1 MGKNKNKRKQPEI
14 VVELPE
20 DFKRLLRSKLK
31 QQDYGAYKKALKLY
45 ADNELSYATVLNAEP
60 REINITAIF
69 QEKERIR
76 REERRHKTLWEER
89 SLFFRELEKIYSSE
103 KARNDMVHTG
113 GYCAAIENNV
123 IVRIDHEQG
132 NARQG
137 GTVYENTKYSH
148 FVWQL
153 LGIMKEIKKDYPQM
167 YEQIKPYIPAT
178 IEDSKTDKTGIA
190 CL

>member
-1 MGKNKNKRKQPEI
+1 MVKNKNKRKQPEI
-14 VVELPE
+14 VVELPV

-31 QQDYGAYKKALKLY
+31 QQDYGTYKKALKLY
-45 ADNELSYATVLNAEP
+45 ADNELGYATVLNAKP
-60 REINITAIF
+60 REIDITAIF

-76 REERRHKTLWEER
+76 QEKRKRKALWEER
-89 SLFFRELEKIYSSE
+89 CLFFRELEKIYSSE
-103 KARNDMVHTG
+103 KARKDIVDAG
-113 GYCAAIENNV
+113 GYCAAIENDV
-123 IVRIDHEQG
+123 IVIIDYEQG
-132 NARQG
+132 YARQG

-153 LGIMKEIKKDYPQM
+153 LGTLEKIKKDYPQM
-167 YEQIKPYIPAT
+167 YEQIEPYIPAT